1 MTDEA
6 YQLLPAC
13 AQGKAAT
20 DYVFTRNGKRIL
32 DFRTAWEH
40 ACERAGCSGLLFHDL
55 RRTAARN
62 LRRLGVSEG
71 VIMKIGG
78 WKTRNAFDRY
88 NIVDETDISD
98 AARRLDE
105 KRERELAA
113 SATASKTASEQEGAE
128 PLVQ

>member
-1 MTDEA
+1 MPT
-6 YQLLPAC
+6 P
-13 AQGKAAT
+13 T
-20 DYVFTRNGKRIL
+20 
-32 DFRTAWEH
+32 
-40 ACERAGCSGLLFHDL
+40 SLFHDV

-62 LRRLGVSEG
+62 LRRLGVAEG

-78 WKTRNAFDRY
+78 WKTRNVFDRY
-88 NIVDETDISD
+88 NIVDEADLSD

-128 PLVQ
+128 PRVQ